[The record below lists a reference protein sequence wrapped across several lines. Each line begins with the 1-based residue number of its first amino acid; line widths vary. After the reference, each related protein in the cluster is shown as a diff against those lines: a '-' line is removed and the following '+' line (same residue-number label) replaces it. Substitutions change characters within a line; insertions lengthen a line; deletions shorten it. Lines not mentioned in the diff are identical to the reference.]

1 MGIYKKIESPD
12 KLLEY
17 FREYKQYEENNRLY
31 KIEYVGR
38 EGTRVE
44 TPLHYPLS
52 MEAFKSWLFINKII
66 SDLSDYV
73 KNKEGRYDD
82 FAPIITHIKE
92 FIFAHN
98 FRGAS
103 VQLLNPSLIARQL
116 GIKDQQDVTSDNK
129 PLESNK
135 TELTVKII
143 RPIEED

>member
-1 MGIYKKIESPD
+1 MGKNKYIESPE

-17 FREYKQYEENNRLY
+17 FKQYKKFEEDNRLF
-31 KIEYVGR
+31 KREYVGKEGR
-38 EGTRVE
+38 EVD
-44 TPLHYPLS
+44 TPLHYPIT
-52 MEAFKSWLFINKII
+52 MEAFETWLFNNDII
-66 SDLSDYV
+66 QTLSDYISN
-73 KNKEGRYDD
+73 KNKAYGDYS
-82 FAPIITHIKE
+82 AILTHIKKE
-92 FIFAHN
+92 IFAHN